1 MLNSS
6 STKELRVVLF
16 STDLLLVS
24 SVSGAAASAGLP
36 FSSVSTGPELIE
48 KIAAYECVV
57 CLDLNASHGD
67 PMDLRHDIPDQVLQ
81 RAIAF
86 GPHVHKER
94 LEQAKQAGF
103 GKVMSR
109 GQFVA
114 SMRQEFLAAST
125 K

>member
-1 MLNSS
+1 MLNAS
-6 STKELRVVLF
+6 STNELRVVLF

-36 FSSVSTGPELIE
+36 FSSVSTGQELAE
-48 KIAAYECVV
+48 KIAASDCVL
-57 CLDLNASHGD
+57 CLDLNAGHGN
-67 PMDLRHDIPDQVLQ
+67 PMMLRHEIPNEILQ

-94 LEQAKQAGF
+94 LEQAQQAGF